1 MFSTALIPI
10 SSPVSSPSP
19 TALHY
24 SSILPLSCALR
35 AGFCL
40 YTVLSTRFPLWFLIE
55 ASFSVCVCVRV
66 CVCGCVCVCAC
77 VRLVVGVWC
86 VRVFVCVVVCLCVG
100 VGVCWCFVCC
110 CMVVCVRPYP

>member
-24 SSILPLSCALR
+24 SSILPLSCSLR

-55 ASFSVCVCVRV
+55 ASFSVCVCVCVITV
-66 CVCGCVCVCAC
+66 CVCGRERERERECVCV
-77 VRLVVGVWC
+77 RE
-86 VRVFVCVVVCLCVG
+86 REREI
-100 VGVCWCFVCC
+100 
-110 CMVVCVRPYP
+110 VCVRERERERESICV